1 MDKFLNDIYGLYN
14 ALNKKKTSKTSKN
27 IINVSI
33 LSKQYIAYYLY
44 RIITKFMKIISNAI
58 PSSQIRDLLQYLN
71 IPPGHDNTINY
82 PLVGRMTNDEE
93 LLDIIILTMIEIFK
107 NVDKYII
114 ALPSISNYNNK
125 MYAFLQTKNI
135 TTILKDLQSLQ
146 SLLPGINIKIN
157 RFAHVD
163 NKLV

>member
-1 MDKFLNDIYGLYN
+1 MYFFSISGNAVSDCNKLLKHSLSVSTSFVKKSKPLISPSSISNFIFLNG
-14 ALNKKKTSKTSKN
+14 
-27 IINVSI
+27 
-33 LSKQYIAYYLY
+33 
-44 RIITKFMKIISNAI
+44 ISL
-58 PSSQIRDLLQYLN
+58 PSLLLQYLN

-135 TTILKDLQSLQ
+135 TTILKDLQSLTFDHFHHRYWE
-146 SLLPGINIKIN
+146 K
-157 RFAHVD
+157 R
-163 NKLV
+163 

>member
-1 MDKFLNDIYGLYN
+1 
-14 ALNKKKTSKTSKN
+14 
-27 IINVSI
+27 
-33 LSKQYIAYYLY
+33 
-44 RIITKFMKIISNAI
+44 MKIISNAI

-157 RFAHVD
+157 RFSHVD